1 MSNEELVKL
10 YQNGDT
16 SVLGKLVENNEG
28 IIYKIANKHNGIN
41 REMDIDDLYQT
52 GVLGLIAAA
61 EKYDFNHEKKAK
73 FITLAVY
80 YIDRYIHR
88 GVNGKSGKEEEN
100 NKFYRSC
107 TSLNIT
113 LGEEGEERELGDF
126 IEGVDYGF
134 ENIEEQ
140 IYLKQLR
147 EQLEEVMS
155 QYNTLEERQILKFR
169 YGWNTEI
176 MTLNEVAEI
185 LNITGERVRQK
196 ENMALRKLRNS
207 KWARI
212 NAEGFLELGYIDE
225 FYLSI
230 FRGRG
235 LDI

>member
-1 MSNEELVKL
+1 
-10 YQNGDT
+10 
-16 SVLGKLVENNEG
+16 
-28 IIYKIANKHNGIN
+28 
-41 REMDIDDLYQT
+41 
-52 GVLGLIAAA
+52 
-61 EKYDFNHEKKAK
+61 
-73 FITLAVY
+73 
-80 YIDRYIHR
+80 
-88 GVNGKSGKEEEN
+88 
-100 NKFYRSC
+100 
-107 TSLNIT
+107 
-113 LGEEGEERELGDF
+113 
-126 IEGVDYGF
+126 
-134 ENIEEQ
+134 
-140 IYLKQLR
+140 
-147 EQLEEVMS
+147 MS